1 MHSSFLFN
9 KLEKNAVLAKKNE
22 EFLDSYPRS
31 CIIFAENF
39 LNKLKNM
46 NYERKNEI
54 QNW

>member
-1 MHSSFLFN
+1 MFF
-9 KLEKNAVLAKKNE
+9 AKKNE
-22 EFLDSYPRS
+22 ECLDSYPRS